1 MFIICLGV
9 TVQVRGCR
17 RLPLVRLS
25 ALHLDDF
32 ILELDLN
39 AFIALHLAHVRM
51 IERQHGGIQELVLG
65 QLPVLEAAVEG
76 LAEFLLREAAS
87 RILIHTWAALHV
99 RQLHVV
105 IGHEDDAFFPLAILI
120 LFLRILTL

>member
-1 MFIICLGV
+1 MFFICVGV

-51 IERQHGGIQELVLG
+51 IQRQDRGIQELVLG

-87 RILIHTWAALHV
+87 RILIGTWAALHV
-99 RQLHVV
+99 W
-105 IGHEDDAFFPLAILI
+105 
-120 LFLRILTL
+120 